1 MNAADRLAEAWLRLA
16 ARRWPDDLRAEQ
28 HQEWQAELAELRR
41 DPDRGPLARSLAQLR
56 FAASLACSP
65 PVEDEGGVPQ
75 GWREELP
82 KLGNA
87 VRPLLIFAFAAVFCG
102 VLVRGTSVLG
112 ESVLEIVRGYPSSL
126 GPFHH
131 PGRIDW
137 ATHLTQLAALI
148 VAAGIAILI
157 GRWLGH
163 RLPFSWAH
171 RTRLGAAGSA
181 VVAPFGLLLGFVLLS
196 LVQIMPE
203 FADTLPSTVPA
214 AAVFAVGMALLGWR
228 VTGYARSGRRTRA
241 RLTAVVG
248 SLALLDIAG
257 IVAAVTTSV
266 PDDVPLWTGPVWF
279 PLSLLDPYGTGFEF
293 GVQDQGFVGSQAVVS
308 AAASSTRVLFAAV
321 ALLWA
326 YNRNVRERDVRI
338 SLPTQ
343 VPLPRTA
350 RLGAGI
356 AVVALLAW
364 GYAAAAVTPALTA
377 EVDSVGEFHIWAQEI
392 RLGALVAA
400 VLGLSLVLA
409 GRGAVVLP
417 SLLAFAGLM
426 TVDSIVDSR
435 DLAGP
440 TVGVA
445 IVLIGLAVLLA
456 AFVAGRFL
464 GGGRVDGVA
473 ARRTAAGVAILGA
486 LSGPALFLQAP
497 ETDLPALPRGLAIVT
512 GIDVFLLVLAACC
525 AAFAVRTPARPR
537 WVAVTVTA
545 VIAGGLGALGFFTL
559 SGLLLFKAGGFA
571 QLPLGAVLLLVMGW
585 PKRSAWKWLLIFAGS
600 VVLAI
605 PMVYLDLMVSVG
617 VAGTLFSIAGYDFPA
632 DGLPFFSGAALVG
645 WALAGLLS
653 LLISRDFPSA
663 ASPAALPSPDPSSG
677 PSLEPSLGPD
687 PGYDPPLT
695 VLSGS

>member
-1 MNAADRLAEAWLRLA
+1 VNTLDRLAEAWLRLA

-28 HQEWQAELAELRR
+28 HQEWLAELAELRR
-41 DPDRGPLARSLAQLR
+41 DSDRGPLARSLAQLR

-87 VRPLLIFAFAAVFCG
+87 VRPLFIFAFAAVFCG
-102 VLVRGTSVLG
+102 VLARGTSVLG
-112 ESVLEIVRGYPSSL
+112 ETVLEMVRGYPSGV
-126 GPFHH
+126 GPSFH

-137 ATHLTQLAALI
+137 GTHLAQFAALV
-148 VAAGIAILI
+148 VAAGFAILI

-163 RLPFSWAH
+163 RLPFPWAH

-181 VVAPFGLLLGFVLLS
+181 VVAPFGLLLGIALMS

-203 FADTLPSTVPA
+203 LGYALPPTIPA
-214 AAVFAVGMALLGWR
+214 AAVFAVGMAWLGWR
-228 VTGYARSGRRTRA
+228 VTGHRHAGRKVRA
-241 RLTAVVG
+241 RLTAAVG
-248 SLALLDIAG
+248 SLVLLDAVG
-257 IVAAVTTSV
+257 IVAAVITSV
-266 PDDVPLWTGPVWF
+266 KDDIPLWTGPAWF
-279 PLSLLDPYGTGFEF
+279 PLSLLDPNGSGFEF
-293 GVQDQGFVGSQAVVS
+293 GMREQGFVASHAVVG
-308 AAASSTRVLFAAV
+308 AAASSTRVLTVAAV
-321 ALLWA
+321 LLWA
-326 YNRNVRERDVRI
+326 YNRNVREREARI
-338 SLPTQ
+338 SLPTH

-350 RLGAGI
+350 RLGGGVA
-356 AVVALLAW
+356 AVALLIW

-409 GRGAVVLP
+409 GRAAVVVP
-417 SLLAFAGLM
+417 GLLAFAGLM

-440 TVGVA
+440 VVGVA
-445 IVLIGLAVLLA
+445 IVLIGLAVLLV
-456 AFVAGRFL
+456 AFAAGRFL

-486 LSGPALFLQAP
+486 LSGPALFFQAP
-497 ETDLPALPRGLAIVT
+497 ESDLPSLPRGLAVVT
-512 GIDVFLLVLAACC
+512 GIDVFLLLLAACW
-525 AAFAVRTPARPR
+525 AAFAVRTPLRPR
-537 WVAVTVTA
+537 WAAVTVTA

-559 SGLLLFKAGGFA
+559 TGLLVLKAGGFA
-571 QLPLGAVLLLVMGW
+571 QLPVGAVLLLVMGW
-585 PKRSAWKWLLIFAGS
+585 PRRSVWKWLLIFASS
-600 VVLAI
+600 VLLAI

-617 VAGTLFSIAGYDFPA
+617 VAGVLFGVAGYTFPA
-632 DGLPFFSGAALVG
+632 DGLPFFSGAVLVG

-653 LLISRDFPSA
+653 LLIARELPPSP
-663 ASPAALPSPDPSSG
+663 SPALAPSPTPSG
-677 PSLEPSLGPD
+677 PDQGYEPSLAA
-687 PGYDPPLT
+687 L
-695 VLSGS
+695 

>member
-1 MNAADRLAEAWLRLA
+1 M
-16 ARRWPDDLRAEQ
+16 
-28 HQEWQAELAELRR
+28 
-41 DPDRGPLARSLAQLR
+41 
-56 FAASLACSP
+56 
-65 PVEDEGGVPQ
+65 
-75 GWREELP
+75 
-82 KLGNA
+82 
-87 VRPLLIFAFAAVFCG
+87 
-102 VLVRGTSVLG
+102 SVLG
-112 ESVLEIVRGYPSSL
+112 ESILEIVRGYPSSA
-126 GPFHH
+126 GPSHH

-137 ATHLTQLAALI
+137 ATHLTQFAALI
-148 VAAGIAILI
+148 VAAGFAILI

-203 FADTLPSTVPA
+203 FADTLPSTLPA
-214 AAVFAVGMALLGWR
+214 ATVFAVGMALLGWR
-228 VTGYARSGRRTRA
+228 VTGQVRAGRKARA

-248 SLALLDIAG
+248 SLVLLDAVG

-266 PDDVPLWTGPVWF
+266 PHEVPLWTGPAWF

-326 YNRNVRERDVRI
+326 YNRNVREREVRI

-356 AVVALLAW
+356 AVVALLTW

-409 GRGAVVLP
+409 GRGAVVVP

-426 TVDSIVDSR
+426 TADSIVDSR

-440 TVGVA
+440 VVGVA
-445 IVLIGLAVLLA
+445 AVLIGLAVLLA

-464 GGGRVDGVA
+464 GGGRVDGVG
-473 ARRTAAGVAILGA
+473 ARRTAAGVAVLGA

-497 ETDLPALPRGLAIVT
+497 ESDLPALPRGLAVVT
-512 GIDVFLLVLAACC
+512 GIDVFLLLLAACC
-525 AAFAVRTPARPR
+525 AAFAVRTPSRPR

-545 VIAGGLGALGFFTL
+545 VIAGGLGALGLFTL
-559 SGLLLFKAGGFA
+559 ERAAGVQGGRVRAAARRRGAAAGDGLAEALGLEVAAHLRRLAGARHPHGVPGPDG
-571 QLPLGAVLLLVMGW
+571 L
-585 PKRSAWKWLLIFAGS
+585 RRCR
-600 VVLAI
+600 
-605 PMVYLDLMVSVG
+605 G
-617 VAGTLFSIAGYDFPA
+617 VAVRHRRIRLPGRRAALLQRRGVGGLGLGRPA
-632 DGLPFFSGAALVG
+632 VAADRPGLPG
-645 WALAGLLS
+645 
-653 LLISRDFPSA
+653 
-663 ASPAALPSPDPSSG
+663 PAADPTAGPAVDPSVG
-677 PSLEPSLGPD
+677 PSLGGRPSTGPD
-687 PGYDPPLT
+687 HGYDPPLAA
-695 VLSGS
+695 VPGS